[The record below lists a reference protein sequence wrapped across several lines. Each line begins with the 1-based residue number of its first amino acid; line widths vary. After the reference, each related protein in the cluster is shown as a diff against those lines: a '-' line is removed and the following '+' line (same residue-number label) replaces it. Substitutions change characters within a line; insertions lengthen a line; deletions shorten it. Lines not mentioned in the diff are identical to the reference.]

1 MKARTCGILVLGTA
15 IGAWCWLRY
24 RGLARS
30 RQLLEA
36 RQEVEVVFDHILSAE
51 GII

>member
-1 MKARTCGILVLGTA
+1 VKKRTYGILILGTA

-24 RGLARS
+24 RGLVRS

-36 RQEVEVVFDHILSAE
+36 RQEVGVVFDHTLSAE